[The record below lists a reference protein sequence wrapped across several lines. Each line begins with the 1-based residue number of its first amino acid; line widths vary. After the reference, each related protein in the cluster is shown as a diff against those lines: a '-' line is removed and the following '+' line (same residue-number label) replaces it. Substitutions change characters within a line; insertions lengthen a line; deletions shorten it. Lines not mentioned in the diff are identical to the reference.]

1 MWKRRWQ
8 EKRLCKNYMKNCP
21 TLGITAIEQSDWP
34 PFGKQRFFF
43 EDMVKAASDLGLNF
57 FFFSPFDIY
66 KYEIEGWVFEK
77 GNWQRQKQNRPDFI
91 YDRAFSALE
100 TERIELA
107 NFRQFL
113 KGESLKVLNPVGMAL
128 LCDDKAAFHHF
139 LQKHKIPTL
148 EVLPFESL
156 CSESIFIKR
165 HSYYVK
171 PLSGSGGIGIFVVYK
186 TNKGFVLNN
195 HLNDESM
202 HFESLSELNDY
213 LTENINPAQ
222 YFIQPKAKIFDFENA
237 PIDLRVLIQ
246 NHGGS
251 SYQISGMALRQG
263 QAGSNVSNLQSG
275 GTALAFEEIAEWLE
289 EVLHFSTS
297 SMLEQVK
304 NISFDTCLTINQ
316 EFGEFAEIGL
326 DFLLTTEGPIVME
339 GNARPSR
346 WVFNVLADRYE
357 ADPEKSLFYKS
368 QRALSVKVPAVFA
381 KNLEK
386 V

>member
-1 MWKRRWQ
+1 
-8 EKRLCKNYMKNCP
+8 MKNCP
-21 TLGITAIEQSDWP
+21 TLGITAIEQPDFP
-34 PFGKQRFFF
+34 PYGKQRFFF
-43 EDMVKAASDLGLNF
+43 EDMVNAASDLELNF

-66 KYEIEGWVFEK
+66 KNEIEGWVFEN
-77 GNWQRQKQNRPDFI
+77 GNWQRQKQKRPDLI

-100 TERIELA
+100 TERLELA

-113 KGESLKVLNPVGMAL
+113 KEESLKVLNPVDMAL
-128 LCDDKAAFHHF
+128 LCDNKVAFHQF

-156 CSESIFIKR
+156 CTEHIFEKQHCYFI
-165 HSYYVK
+165 K
-171 PLSGSGGIGIFVVYK
+171 PLSGSGGLGIFVVHK
-186 TNKGFVLNN
+186 TNGAFVLNN
-195 HLNDESM
+195 HLNDETKI
-202 HFESLSELNDY
+202 FESLPQLNDY
-213 LTENINPAQ
+213 LIENINPTQ

-246 NHGGS
+246 NHGS
-251 SYQISGMALRQG
+251 SNYQISGMALRQG

-297 SMLEQVK
+297 SISEQVK
-304 NISFDTCLTINQ
+304 KISFDTCMAIDQ
-316 EFGEFAEIGL
+316 KFGEFAEIGL
-326 DFLLTTEGPIVME
+326 DFLLSTEGPIVME

-357 ADPEKSLFYKS
+357 EDSEKSLFYKS
-368 QRALSVKVPAVFA
+368 QRALSVKMPAIFA
-381 KNLEK
+381 KNFTKLEK
-386 V
+386 LT